1 MAKSTAP
8 LMDSTNETLYREIY
22 QSLNQN
28 ADYFEQKIKV
38 FKVKKIEGKQKI
50 DKDNNP
56 VVNEFGEFEKWDDSY
71 VVTFVALNSGGE
83 HTTRITQEQYLDLK
97 EDEVYIASGKIEYR
111 LYKDAYNSTPVVVF
125 NKFVPAID
133 SFVTAMLKMES
144 IKNSSNAWKIGART

>member
-28 ADYFEQKIKV
+28 TDYFEQKIKV
-38 FKVKKIEGKQKI
+38 LRVKRIEGKQKL

-56 VVNEFGEFEKWDDSY
+56 IVNEFGEFERWDDSY
-71 VVTFVALNSGGE
+71 VITFVALNSGGE

-97 EDEVYIASGKIEYR
+97 EDEVYVASGKIEYR

-144 IKNSSNAWKIGART
+144 IKNGSNA

>member
-28 ADYFEQKIKV
+28 TDYFEQKIKV
-38 FKVKKIEGKQKI
+38 LKVKKIEGKQKL

-56 VVNEFGEFEKWDDSY
+56 IVNEFGEFERWDDSY
-71 VVTFVALNSGGE
+71 VVTFIALNSGGE

-97 EDEVYIASGKIEYR
+97 EDEVYIASGKIDYR

-144 IKNSSNAWKIGART
+144 IKNGSNA

>member
-38 FKVKKIEGKQKI
+38 IKTKKIEGEQKF

-97 EDEVYIASGKIEYR
+97 EDEVYVASGKIEYR

-125 NKFVPAID
+125 NKFIPAID

-144 IKNSSNAWKIGART
+144 IKNGSNA

>member
-38 FKVKKIEGKQKI
+38 LKVKKIEGKQKI

-71 VVTFVALNSGGE
+71 VVNFVALNSGGE

-144 IKNSSNAWKIGART
+144 IKNGSNA

>member
-38 FKVKKIEGKQKI
+38 LKVKKIEGKQKF

-56 VVNEFGEFEKWDDSY
+56 VVNVFGEFERWDDSY

-144 IKNSSNAWKIGART
+144 IKNGSNA

>member
-28 ADYFEQKIKV
+28 TDYFEQKIKV
-38 FKVKKIEGKQKI
+38 LKVKRIEGKQKL

-71 VVTFVALNSGGE
+71 VVAFVALNSGGE

-144 IKNSSNAWKIGART
+144 IKNGSNA

>member
-28 ADYFEQKIKV
+28 TDYFEQKIKV

-125 NKFVPAID
+125 DKFVPAID

-144 IKNSSNAWKIGART
+144 IKNGSNV

>member
-38 FKVKKIEGKQKI
+38 LRVKRIEGKQKL

-56 VVNEFGEFEKWDDSY
+56 IVNEFGEFERWDDSY
-71 VVTFVALNSGGE
+71 VATFVALNSGGE

-144 IKNSSNAWKIGART
+144 IKNGSNA

>member
-144 IKNSSNAWKIGART
+144 IKNSSNA

>member
-1 MAKSTAP
+1 
-8 LMDSTNETLYREIY
+8 MDSTNETLYREIY

-28 ADYFEQKIKV
+28 TDYFEQKIKV
-38 FKVKKIEGKQKI
+38 LRVKRIEGKQKL

-56 VVNEFGEFEKWDDSY
+56 IVNEFGEFERWDDSY

-97 EDEVYIASGKIEYR
+97 EDEVYVASGKIEYR

-144 IKNSSNAWKIGART
+144 IKNGSNA

>member
-28 ADYFEQKIKV
+28 TDYFEQKIKV
-38 FKVKKIEGKQKI
+38 LRVKRIEGKQKL

-56 VVNEFGEFEKWDDSY
+56 IVNEFGEFERWDDSY

-97 EDEVYIASGKIEYR
+97 EDEVYVASGKIEYR

-133 SFVTAMLKMES
+133 SFVTAMLKMKS
-144 IKNSSNAWKIGART
+144 IKNGSNA

>member
-28 ADYFEQKIKV
+28 TDYFEQKIKV
-38 FKVKKIEGKQKI
+38 LRVKRIEGKQKL

-56 VVNEFGEFEKWDDSY
+56 IVNEFGEFERWDDSY
-71 VVTFVALNSGGE
+71 VITFVALNSGGE

-97 EDEVYIASGKIEYR
+97 EDEVYVASGKIEYR

-133 SFVTAMLKMES
+133 SFVTAMLKLE
-144 IKNSSNAWKIGART
+144 GAKA

>member
-1 MAKSTAP
+1 MTKSTAP

-28 ADYFEQKIKV
+28 TDYFEQKIKV
-38 FKVKKIEGKQKI
+38 LRVKRIEGKQKL

-56 VVNEFGEFEKWDDSY
+56 IVNEFGEFERWDDSY

-97 EDEVYIASGKIEYR
+97 EDEVYVASGKIEYR

-144 IKNSSNAWKIGART
+144 IKNGSNA

>member
-28 ADYFEQKIKV
+28 TDYFEQKIKV
-38 FKVKKIEGKQKI
+38 LKVKRIEGKQKL

-56 VVNEFGEFEKWDDSY
+56 VVNEFGEFERWDDSY

-144 IKNSSNAWKIGART
+144 IKNGSNAWKIGART

>member
-28 ADYFEQKIKV
+28 TDYFEQKIKV
-38 FKVKKIEGKQKI
+38 LRVKRIEGKQKL

-56 VVNEFGEFEKWDDSY
+56 IVNEFGEFERWDDSY

-97 EDEVYIASGKIEYR
+97 EDEVYVASGKIEYR

-144 IKNSSNAWKIGART
+144 TKNGSNA

>member
-38 FKVKKIEGKQKI
+38 LKVKKIEGKQKF
-50 DKDNNP
+50 DKDNNL
-56 VVNEFGEFEKWDDSY
+56 VVNEFGEFERWDDSY

-144 IKNSSNAWKIGART
+144 IKNGSNA

>member
-8 LMDSTNETLYREIY
+8 LMDSANETLYREIY

-28 ADYFEQKIKV
+28 TDYFEQKIMV
-38 FKVKKIEGKQKI
+38 LKVKKIEGKQKI

-71 VVTFVALNSGGE
+71 VATFVALNSGGE

-97 EDEVYIASGKIEYR
+97 ENEVYIASGKIEYR

-144 IKNSSNAWKIGART
+144 IKNGSNA

>member
-1 MAKSTAP
+1 MVKSTAP

-28 ADYFEQKIKV
+28 TDYFEQKIKV
-38 FKVKKIEGKQKI
+38 LRVKRIEGKQKL

-56 VVNEFGEFEKWDDSY
+56 IVNEFGEFERWDDSY

-97 EDEVYIASGKIEYR
+97 EDEVYVASGKIEYR

-144 IKNSSNAWKIGART
+144 IKNGSNA

>member
-28 ADYFEQKIKV
+28 TDYFEQKIKV
-38 FKVKKIEGKQKI
+38 LRVKRIEGKQKL

-56 VVNEFGEFEKWDDSY
+56 IVNEFGEFEKWDDSY

-125 NKFVPAID
+125 NKFVPAVD

-144 IKNSSNAWKIGART
+144 IKNGSNA